1 MLHEY
6 RVNELPECGYEEE
19 SSRGLGW
26 GRGEYIIVINYN
38 YDWRDE
44 TLYTKLHWLN
54 LIITCIYLIILLQC

>member
-6 RVNELPECGYEEE
+6 RVSELPECGYEEE

-44 TLYTKLHWLN
+44 TLYTKLH
-54 LIITCIYLIILLQC
+54 